1 MFLYTYFQYLTK
13 EWVNMKKASK
23 GTEKK
28 CYQLGLNLSPLE
40 ENVLFTNS

>member
-1 MFLYTYFQYLTK
+1 
-13 EWVNMKKASK
+13 MKKASK

-40 ENVLFTNS
+40 ENVPFTNS